1 MTTKHKIFPNGLK
14 LVYEHNSNNI
24 TSLNIVVN
32 VGSKNENSEL
42 HGASHFIEHMLFKGT
57 TNLPETKMISS
68 IFDKIG
74 AFINAH
80 TFINY
85 TCYVSK
91 FESGYFNTCFNTL
104 VDMLLHSRFEREDFD
119 LEKNVIVEEIKRQM
133 DNTEAFINTKI
144 YDLMFN
150 NTDIG
155 KSIGGSPDTVLSLEY
170 EAVLNYYKH
179 YYKPS
184 NMVVSICSNLS
195 FEEIITNINKSDL
208 INLKTI
214 ATTYTYEP
222 NYIVKKSNI
231 RNIRLFDRNLEQ
243 IHLALGFKVC
253 DMYNKDKYSLDILRI
268 ILSGNMSSILFSS
281 LREENGLTYNISI
294 DNTLFKEYGIFAIIT
309 SVDRNKLLNFKD
321 AGTANKGALEIIIS
335 ELNKIIKNGINEEQL
350 NIAKGYL
357 KGVLT
362 LSLEDSSSITEFN
375 GMNVLYNFQEKE
387 ISLQNLYESVYE
399 SITLENINSVIKK
412 YISRDNIYSYYVGPK
427 EYITNDDIS
436 EIIKIENILY

>member
-1 MTTKHKIFPNGLK
+1 
-14 LVYEHNSNNI
+14 
-24 TSLNIVVN
+24 
-32 VGSKNENSEL
+32 
-42 HGASHFIEHMLFKGT
+42 
-57 TNLPETKMISS
+57 
-68 IFDKIG
+68 
-74 AFINAH
+74 
-80 TFINY
+80 
-85 TCYVSK
+85 
-91 FESGYFNTCFNTL
+91 
-104 VDMLLHSRFEREDFD
+104 
-119 LEKNVIVEEIKRQM
+119 
-133 DNTEAFINTKI
+133 
-144 YDLMFN
+144 
-150 NTDIG
+150 
-155 KSIGGSPDTVLSLEY
+155 
-170 EAVLNYYKH
+170 
-179 YYKPS
+179 
-184 NMVVSICSNLS
+184 
-195 FEEIITNINKSDL
+195 
-208 INLKTI
+208 
-214 ATTYTYEP
+214 
-222 NYIVKKSNI
+222 
-231 RNIRLFDRNLEQ
+231 
-243 IHLALGFKVC
+243 
-253 DMYNKDKYSLDILRI
+253 MYNKDKYSLDILRI

-321 AGTANKGALEIIIS
+321 AGTENKGALEIIIS